1 MAHTTTPA
9 NSRESLASRCRRRW
23 PLIYPSL
30 SAAMLYPSSPATPGI
45 NSTARL
51 HTLALPPLH
60 PQYDNTSPPD
70 RAAATGRRWRA
81 YNIT

>member
-1 MAHTTTPA
+1 
-9 NSRESLASRCRRRW
+9 
-23 PLIYPSL
+23 
-30 SAAMLYPSSPATPGI
+30 MLYPSSPATPGI

-60 PQYDNTSPPD
+60 PQFDNTSPPD
-70 RAAATGRRWRA
+70 RAAATGRTDLFALRRWRA